1 MFFRKA
7 LVRIRKEYNQN
18 PKRLFLYSGIA
29 VLAFS
34 LFGVLAD
41 FIFPFVLWGN
51 IVRSLILIPTS
62 ISMFVLGYA
71 ISLFMHY
78 AKLESNPEWLPYRLR
93 FSPTWRRRISIIAAA
108 VMFVGIYANGF
119 RIGYTIIASIFVA
132 LTIALFAFMRTTRD
146 ESKREELNL
155 PDSRDTRYEQQMK
168 KLEKARLESVKQKEL
183 RKKEK
188 REKLIYGGNSK
199 KSHFDEED

>member
-62 ISMFVLGYA
+62 ISM
-71 ISLFMHY
+71 
-78 AKLESNPEWLPYRLR
+78 K
-93 FSPTWRRRISIIAAA
+93 
-108 VMFVGIYANGF
+108 
-119 RIGYTIIASIFVA
+119 
-132 LTIALFAFMRTTRD
+132 
-146 ESKREELNL
+146 
-155 PDSRDTRYEQQMK
+155 
-168 KLEKARLESVKQKEL
+168 
-183 RKKEK
+183 
-188 REKLIYGGNSK
+188 
-199 KSHFDEED
+199 